1 MNIRRIFF
9 LLVILGLVF
18 LFKPKATMS
27 EAQRVWSQRDWIL
40 YVLVTAVGIYLI
52 YGLYGLYLR
61 SESLW

>member
-1 MNIRRIFF
+1 
-9 LLVILGLVF
+9 
-18 LFKPKATMS
+18 MS